1 MIQASELDP
10 AELAALLAFYAEAG
24 VEFMLEDEPVDRFAE
39 FEQQKQARAQRPAQA
54 AAAQGGQ
61 APGAPPVQ
69 RNAPAAPPKPTAP
82 ILLPDAEAIAE
93 AKRLALSARDM
104 ETLREAIL
112 GFEHCNLKRGAKQT
126 LFASG
131 NPDTGIMVVGAVPG
145 ADEDRDGTPFAGKA
159 GELLDRML
167 ASIGLDRGKVML
179 VNALPWRPPGNRSPY
194 AAEMEICKPFLERQI
209 ELSSPKAVL
218 ILGNFATR
226 YLLDGNAAIH
236 LARGQWRDLKAG
248 EHIVPALPSL
258 HPQDL
263 LLAPANKRL
272 AWQDLLAFRMKL
284 SELGLA

>member
-1 MIQASELDP
+1 MIENSQLAP

-39 FEQQKQARAQRPAQA
+39 FERQKQARAQRPA
-54 AAAQGGQ
+54 
-61 APGAPPVQ
+61 APD
-69 RNAPAAPPKPTAP
+69 APAAARETPQPQPRSAAVAQPRATAP

-93 AKRLALSARDM
+93 ARRLALSARDM

-131 NPDTGIMVVGAVPG
+131 NPETGIMVVGAVPG

-209 ELSSPKAVL
+209 ELCAPKAVL

-272 AWQDLLAFRMKL
+272 AWQDLLRFRKRL
-284 SELGLA
+284 SELALI

>member
-1 MIQASELDP
+1 MIDATHLQP
-10 AELAALLAFYAEAG
+10 KELAALLAFYAEAG
-24 VEFMLEDEPVDRFAE
+24 VEFMLEDDPVDRFAE
-39 FEQQKQARAQRPAQA
+39 FELQKQAHASRVATRPSDHLAASTPSPQRQATTAAIPKAQ
-54 AAAQGGQ
+54 
-61 APGAPPVQ
+61 
-69 RNAPAAPPKPTAP
+69 TP
-82 ILLPDAEAIAE
+82 ILLPDSEAVAEAR
-93 AKRLALSARDM
+93 RLALSARDM
-104 ETLREAIL
+104 ASLREAIL

-131 NPDTGIMVVGAVPG
+131 DPASGIMVLGAVPG
-145 ADEDRDGTPFAGKA
+145 ADEDREGRPFAGKA

-167 ASIGLDRGKVML
+167 GAIGLSRAGIML
-179 VNALPWRPPGNRSPY
+179 VNAMPWRPPGNRQPY

-209 ELSSPKAVL
+209 ELCEPKAVL

-248 EHIVPALPSL
+248 EHVVPALPSL

-272 AWQDLLAFRMKL
+272 AWQDLLRFRKRL
-284 SELGLA
+284 TELGLA